1 MVVEFYGEITDYTMR
16 RTDKIKKQYY
26 ALWLFGAVVLLT
38 ILAVISAAFGE
49 AYLIVLIF
57 AVILGAA
64 SAFLYF
70 GPMKTPGKTPRI
82 RCRITIEDDTL
93 TWIQYLPQKTVTKTK
108 KLDRVKRVYKTD
120 FCYYIVFNDIGNAV
134 VCERCLLKRG
144 TFDFFESLFSN
155 KIRIKHI
162 R

>member
-70 GPMKTPGKTPRI
+70 GPMKTPGKTPRMQ
-82 RCRITIEDDTL
+82 R
-93 TWIQYLPQKTVTKTK
+93 
-108 KLDRVKRVYKTD
+108 
-120 FCYYIVFNDIGNAV
+120 FCASSAA
-134 VCERCLLKRG
+134 RR
-144 TFDFFESLFSN
+144 
-155 KIRIKHI
+155 
-162 R
+162 

>member
-1 MVVEFYGEITDYTMR
+1 MIIEFYGEISDYTMR
-16 RTDKIKKQYY
+16 RTDKIKKQHY
-26 ALWLFGAVVLLT
+26 AIWLFCAVVLL
-38 ILAVISAAFGE
+38 AVLTVVSGIFGE
-49 AYLIVLIF
+49 DYLILLIF
-57 AVILGAA
+57 AVILGAV

-70 GPMKTPGKTPRI
+70 GPMKKPGKAPRI
-82 RCRITIEDDTL
+82 RCRVTIEEDTL

-144 TFDFFESLFSN
+144 TFDFFESRFSD
-155 KIRIKHI
+155 KIRIKQVK
-162 R
+162 